1 MEKEKILEIMD
12 SFKEDYGKYSNYII
26 GYGVSN
32 LKIAE
37 KEGFKFKLGKNEA
50 LEDLCIMVHIEKELP
65 KKIEAKLPKIYKG
78 VRIFYKVVGEIKEF

>member
-37 KEGFKFKLGKNEA
+37 KEGFK
-50 LEDLCIMVHIEKELP
+50 
-65 KKIEAKLPKIYKG
+65 
-78 VRIFYKVVGEIKEF
+78 